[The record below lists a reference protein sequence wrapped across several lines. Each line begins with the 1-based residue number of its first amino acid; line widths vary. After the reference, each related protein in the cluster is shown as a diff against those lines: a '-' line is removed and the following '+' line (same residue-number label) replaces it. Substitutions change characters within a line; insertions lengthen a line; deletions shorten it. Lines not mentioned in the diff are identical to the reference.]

1 MMRLI
6 RLKRKMLYSLVII
19 YKYLKINFN
28 NKVMASSFY
37 YPLTIKNREIIK
49 GEVKVITRDVKLI
62 SDDNYNVDEKYLFN
76 PIKNDENEIS
86 MGPHLCYLLILSSI
100 VMFTTTI
107 ILHQIIYY
115 LISLNKE
122 I

>member
-1 MMRLI
+1 
-6 RLKRKMLYSLVII
+6 
-19 YKYLKINFN
+19 
-28 NKVMASSFY
+28 MAASFY
-37 YPLTIKNREIIK
+37 YPLTTKNRDIIK
-49 GEVKVITRDVKLI
+49 GEVKVITRDVQLI
-62 SDDNYNVDEKYLFN
+62 NDNNYNVDEKYLFT
-76 PIKNDENEIS
+76 PIKNDENKIS

>member
-1 MMRLI
+1 
-6 RLKRKMLYSLVII
+6 
-19 YKYLKINFN
+19 
-28 NKVMASSFY
+28 MASSFY

-62 SDDNYNVDEKYLFN
+62 SDDNYDVDENYLLN

-86 MGPHLCYLLILSSI
+86 MGPHLSYLLILSSI

>member
-1 MMRLI
+1 MRLI